1 MDTCKHPHLNLYNLI
16 PCMALRPP
24 TTLAS
29 QRLLW
34 SILIGK
40 LVVKLVLIH
49 RILCLSCEHA
59 LVIVCVVRLL
69 SRLRTNRASLPHT
82 VIAVTWLVWANGG
95 LTSAEEASKAL
106 AIVLHISSR
115 IPSARFQQVLWQVR
129 WRALPQPR
137 ASVRRVR
144 LGHSS
149 DSEGR
154 WGRWLVLRQPPST
167 GGEGCKGGE
176 ERRTDNDSWK

>member
-40 LVVKLVLIH
+40 LVVKRVLIH

-59 LVIVCVVRLL
+59 LVIVCV
-69 SRLRTNRASLPHT
+69 RTST
-82 VIAVTWLVWANGG
+82 E
-95 LTSAEEASKAL
+95 SAEDEQGVTATYCN
-106 AIVLHISSR
+106 R
-115 IPSARFQQVLWQVR
+115 
-129 WRALPQPR
+129 
-137 ASVRRVR
+137 
-144 LGHSS
+144 S
-149 DSEGR
+149 DMVNVG
-154 WGRWLVLRQPPST
+154 
-167 GGEGCKGGE
+167 
-176 ERRTDNDSWK
+176 